1 LAEVRVDI
9 GCYSISFYVVDYT
22 SPLLYPSV
30 REYKEGCDYEIY
42 STELSMSFQGA
53 KFSDL
58 SYGLY
63 DKVGVVLFALQVTD
77 RSLTGPGS
85 SRLLLNPAD
94 YSIPDQERFQIEA
107 YVIAPDRFVANLGF
121 VNGPSNRVLPT
132 AKVTEAVNTMGEST
146 INTLGNMMG
155 SAADHAVRYKAT
167 AGTRAKMMSSFSSA
181 YRVVPTNSQ
190 PAKSNRDRCDSADT
204 KLSSSSKPKTSRA
217 RELWNKLKVSYLV
230 KQKVE
235 TYSYHEVLH
244 QLRDEYT
251 AENYYL
257 RDRPVSLKSVTIRTN
272 VIDEVPLVG
281 NHLIIIGTAPPT

>member
-1 LAEVRVDI
+1 
-9 GCYSISFYVVDYT
+9 
-22 SPLLYPSV
+22 
-30 REYKEGCDYEIY
+30 
-42 STELSMSFQGA
+42 MSFQGV

-94 YSIPDQERFQIEA
+94 YLIPDQERFQIEA

-121 VNGPSNRVLPT
+121 VNSPSNHVLP
-132 AKVTEAVNTMGEST
+132 AVKVTEAVNAIGESS
-146 INTLGNMMG
+146 INTLGDMMG
-155 SAADHAVRYKAT
+155 STADHTVRYKA
-167 AGTRAKMMSSFSSA
+167 AASKSAKMMSSFSSA
-181 YRVVPTNSQ
+181 YRIVPTNSQ

-244 QLRDEYT
+244 QLHDEYT

-257 RDRPVSLKSVTIRTN
+257 RDQPVSLKSITIRIN
-272 VIDEVPLVG
+272 VIDEVPLVS
-281 NHLIIIGTAPPT
+281 NHLIIIGTISSI